1 MKESSG
7 CLNILWNIQPWPHH
21 ASQTIFVEK
30 ADTACDGAEAW
41 PGKNKALCLSAG
53 SIVQQERSF
62 SGLIIAATFKHHLH
76 NHEQFHIQI
85 RTKMAS

>member
-1 MKESSG
+1 MASRNLPIPFNFS
-7 CLNILWNIQPWPHH
+7 CWDIHPWPDH

-53 SIVQQERSF
+53 SIVQQEGSF
-62 SGLIIAATFKHHLH
+62 SGLIIAATFLQGVPEKDAL
-76 NHEQFHIQI
+76 
-85 RTKMAS
+85 